1 MGHCWARRTDN
12 AEAEFPPSIRPRG
25 SIRPEE
31 GVSLEICKNFGGDHP
46 AGQPNSEQ
54 SQLGGEGGCVAP
66 KEKGDQAKHENLA
79 DHAADALLGRLFLL
93 LSALLPLSAH
103 GQTMQQVS
111 PSYSMEGIIS
121 ERSEDSTGAPAG
133 TLLEKAAGPLTNL
146 RRGFVDRRARR
157 ILAPWGM
164 GLQAFGFKGLCRP
177 LRPRLVRSA
186 LIICV
191 VTRTL
196 HRLSRRSYKIGGFS
210 SPGTRPRPRPR
221 PPTPNEIGANAGDQ
235 AAPKCPVCA
244 DNGGCWVADLYPT
257 QIWPH

>member
-121 ERSEDSTGAPAG
+121 ERSEDSTGAPAR
-133 TLLEKAAGPLTNL
+133 TLLECAAGLLTKL
-146 RRGFVDRRARR
+146 RGGD
-157 ILAPWGM
+157 
-164 GLQAFGFKGLCRP
+164 
-177 LRPRLVRSA
+177 A
-186 LIICV
+186 LLGKLEELDQERER
-191 VTRTL
+191 RTL
-196 HRLSRRSYKIGGFS
+196 DHLTIG
-210 SPGTRPRPRPR
+210 
-221 PPTPNEIGANAGDQ
+221 
-235 AAPKCPVCA
+235 
-244 DNGGCWVADLYPT
+244 
-257 QIWPH
+257 